1 VGDVTVTG
9 SPMDKFWSGVFESHR
24 QSLDRGEHD
33 PQCEWR
39 PTGFFLC
46 NCSKRS
52 RERRGLTKPPGP
64 LIYQMPICPTCYE
77 EVEHDGD
84 SYTCPRCCVA
94 WDERGEVATFQDDY
108 GDVAAELAAHD
119 ARIAEQGGK
128 S

>member
-1 VGDVTVTG
+1 MVTG
-9 SPMDKFWSGVFESHR
+9 SPLYEFASGVIESHR
-24 QSLDRGEHD
+24 RSLERGEHD

-46 NCSKRS
+46 HCSKRA
-52 RERRGLTKPPGP
+52 REQRGLTTPPGP

-84 SYTCPRCCVA
+84 SYTCPRCYVA
-94 WDERGEVATFQDDY
+94 WDLSGQDATFQDEY
-108 GDVAAELAAHD
+108 GDLAIEVANWD
-119 ARIAEQGGK
+119 ARVAKQGGE